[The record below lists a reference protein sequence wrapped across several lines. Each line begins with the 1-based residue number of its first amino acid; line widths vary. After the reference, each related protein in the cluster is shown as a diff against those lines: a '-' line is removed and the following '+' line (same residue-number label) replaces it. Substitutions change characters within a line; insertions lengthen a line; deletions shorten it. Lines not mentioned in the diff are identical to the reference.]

1 MAEKTV
7 DGSGQ
12 REAMPNL
19 DTPKN
24 YPKQSGLP
32 CLAPPPTPPIQPAA
46 KGSPTPPVRAPSIS
60 AVKSSESFP
69 ASKPIAATTQA
80 FTESTHITDDI
91 DEDFGDFQAA

>member
-7 DGSGQ
+7 NGSGQ
-12 REAMPNL
+12 REAMPNP
-19 DTPKN
+19 DTPEN
-24 YPKQSGLP
+24 YPKRSGLP

-60 AVKSSESFP
+60 AVKSSEFFP
-69 ASKPIAATTQA
+69 ASTPIAATQA
-80 FTESTHITDDI
+80 ILESTLITDDI

>member
-7 DGSGQ
+7 NGSGQ
-12 REAMPNL
+12 REAMPNP
-19 DTPKN
+19 DTPEN
-24 YPKQSGLP
+24 YPKRSGLP

-60 AVKSSESFP
+60 AVKSSESFL